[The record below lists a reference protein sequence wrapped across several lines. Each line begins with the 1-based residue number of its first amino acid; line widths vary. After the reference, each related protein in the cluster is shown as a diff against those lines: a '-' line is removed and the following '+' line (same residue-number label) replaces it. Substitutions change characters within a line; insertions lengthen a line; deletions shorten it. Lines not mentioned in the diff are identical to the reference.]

1 MEYILIICISLI
13 ILVVLKFA
21 WKIKIKD
28 IKLLKVSGFDKK
40 LNDITNKLPENRE
53 ICNDILKILGNEN
66 VNVKENEGN
75 QASLYIAVSNSIIIA
90 NIKNTFTRIQT
101 IAHECLHSVQNRRT
115 LIFNFILSNLYIVYF
130 IAIIILTIF
139 KLNPYKINMGFGLI
153 VLGFIQYTIR
163 SYLEMDAMI
172 KAPVLAEK
180 YIQQKNSLTNEE
192 QKIIFDNYEI
202 INSIGIKLSNYLL
215 IVNQFI
221 KLIIYLIVC
230 MIF

>member
-28 IKLLKVSGFDKK
+28 IKLLKVLGFDKK

-75 QASLYIAVSNSIIIA
+75 QASLYIAISNSIIIA

-115 LIFNFILSNLYIVYF
+115 LIFNFALSNLYIVYF

-153 VLGFIQYTIR
+153 ILGFIQYTIR

-180 YIQQKNSLTNEE
+180 YIQQKNVLTNEE
-192 QKIIFDNYEI
+192 QKIIFDNYKI
-202 INSIGIKLSNYLL
+202 INSIGIKLSSYSL

-221 KLIIYLIVC
+221 KLIIYLIAC